1 MKDNIILIGFMG
13 SGKTSVGIRLSY
25 QLKRTMIDT
34 DKWIEQKQ
42 KRTVSE
48 IFAQSGEEAFRMMET
63 DCLKELIRTAD
74 KQIISVGGGLPMKEE
89 NHALLRELGTVF
101 YLSATPETV
110 YERLKTDT
118 TRPLLQVEDPEERI
132 RTLLKQRAPVY
143 EACADVVLDVSDRS
157 FDEILE
163 QIGKE
168 LRLNKLLDSNL
179 FNQEFVP
186 KRHKFF

>member
-42 KRTVSE
+42 KQTVSE
-48 IFAQSGEEAFRMMET
+48 IFAQSGEEAFRRMET
-63 DCLKELIRTAD
+63 DCLRELIRTAD

-89 NHALLRELGTVF
+89 NHAYLKELGTVF
-101 YLSATPETV
+101 YLRITPEAV

-118 TRPLLQVEDPEERI
+118 TRPLLQVENPEERI
-132 RTLLKQRAPVY
+132 RILLKQRAPVY

-157 FDEILE
+157 FDEILD

-168 LRLNKLLDSNL
+168 LEKNEAISD
-179 FNQEFVP
+179 
-186 KRHKFF
+186 